1 MRNLKRAVSVILC
14 AAMLVTTNGITTLA
28 AQADRTGGVEN
39 TAGLADTERMEDTER
54 VIGAEYAADT
64 ENSIEPS
71 TEAAVEPE
79 STELSTEVTGEPENT
94 AVIDNMKLTYLVFGS
109 SYVETP
115 GQQYALVGI
124 GDGTYA
130 LQQAVLYYR
139 NQTTGEQYTCEAD
152 TLDTDA
158 ALFYMDFPD
167 ASYAGS
173 YELTKIVYTAEGT
186 TGEIMIA
193 DTGMDAVFGVD
204 QKVEAEPDAVA
215 MDAAT
220 LEDMA
225 STLITDAEGNVL
237 SEAELGEVIANANS
251 QVGKSDEVHATG
263 LGDLVVVLDPGHG
276 GTDPGATRTINGI
289 TYAERDLVLKIANY
303 CKTEL
308 ETYAGVKVYLTRTDN
323 TSSNDS
329 RDVRVRKAQQWG
341 ADILVSFHLNSTEA
355 QMGTA
360 NGAEIYVPSENYN
373 VNYPYHAVGDAL
385 GNKILSQLQKL
396 GLANNGTKIRLGQVD
411 RYPDGSVVDY
421 LGINYYSK
429 LYGYPFAGILIEHA
443 FINNYNDVVY
453 YLSSEDKLKK
463 LGVADA
469 TGIAEY
475 YGLQKKNG
483 IEIPQFT
490 KIIPAGTGALQLSWS
505 STKKPQG
512 YYLYRAESE
521 NGKYK
526 KIATIAGAKS
536 ATYTDTGLTNGT
548 TYYYKVRGYTS
559 KGNGSLSS
567 AIAAYPLE
575 TGAITSVKANGSGKL
590 SIRWTA
596 VAGAQRYELY
606 RSTEENG
613 LYTPL
618 QEVNGTTTYQ
628 DATVTNGTN
637 YYYKVRAV
645 AAQNDVTG
653 YGEFSQPFMGVSIAT
668 ARIRKVTS
676 QENGTLLVTWKAV
689 KNAYRYQVY
698 RSTSKNGTY
707 TKLATVKKTSFEDTS
722 AAGAQTYYYKIR
734 TVNRIN
740 GVNGY
745 GSYSAAKSGRLLNGT
760 SISKIRTTASTKL
773 KLTWKKAADAEGY
786 KLYRSTSRNGKYQL
800 IKTINSGKKTSYTNT
815 KLTPGKTYYY
825 KIQVIGAGDGAGV
838 LSAAMAGKTV
848 NKTTISYVQSVSS
861 KKLKVAW
868 KKISGAS
875 GYRIYRSTSKNGVYK
890 EIKTITDGTKTNY
903 TDTTVKA
910 GKLYYYK
917 IAVQNKNKKTIG
929 YSENSEPLGGRTV
942 AVPVLAKAKSVSGAK
957 IRISWSAVSRA
968 TGYQVYR
975 SEKQGSGYSRI
986 ATITSGQTTTYE
998 DVAPK
1003 TNTTYY
1009 YKVRTVNKNNGK
1021 TGYSEYS
1028 RPVDGRSLAVPRL
1041 SNIVK
1046 NADGSLQ
1053 IRWNKCAGATKY
1065 CIYRR
1070 VGDSGKFERIAEV
1083 KSSIRIYND
1092 TNVAAGATYYY
1103 KVIAYNSVNG
1113 VTGTGGYSA
1122 EKSYR
1127 IEFYEIMGAPGATE
1141 AQMVAYYNQGLAA
1154 WQAGNPTRG
1163 YHYPAEVY
1171 GGEAPNVETFVHI
1184 IYEEAEAEGVRPE
1197 VVLAQTCNET
1207 GFLQYTRDVRVEQ
1220 RNFAGIGATGGGV
1233 PGYSFPDVRTGIRAQ
1248 VQHLKAYACNEPL
1261 VNGCVD
1267 PRFTLVKRGYCK
1279 YVEWL
1284 GIQENPNTVW
1294 NANGK
1299 IESGCGWATAKNYGY
1314 ILMAGVNKILTL

>member
-1 MRNLKRAVSVILC
+1 MRNLKRAVSAILC

-64 ENSIEPS
+64 ENSIELS
-71 TEAAVEPE
+71 TEAAVKPE

-139 NQTTGEQYTCEAD
+139 NQTTGEQYICESD

-186 TGEIMIA
+186 TGEIVIA

-204 QKVEAEPDAVA
+204 QEVEAEPDAVA

-251 QVGKSDEVHATG
+251 QVGKSDEVRATG
-263 LGDLVVVLDPGHG
+263 LGDIVVVLDPGHG

-490 KIIPAGTGALQLSWS
+490 KIIPAGTGTLQLSWS
-505 STKKPQG
+505 SAKKPQG

-653 YGEFSQPFMGVSIAT
+653 YGEFSRPFMGVSIAT

-745 GSYSAAKSGRLLNGT
+745 GSYSAAKSGRLLSGT
-760 SISKIRTTASTKL
+760 SISKIQTTASTKL

-786 KLYRSTSRNGKYQL
+786 KLYRSTSRNGKYRL

-848 NKTTISYVQSVSS
+848 NKTTIRYVQSVSS
-861 KKLKVAW
+861 KKLKVVW

-890 EIKTITDGTKTNY
+890 EIKTITDGTKTSY
-903 TDTTVKA
+903 SDTTVKT

-942 AVPVLAKAKSVSGAK
+942 AMPVLAKAKSVSGAK

-968 TGYQVYR
+968 AGYQVYR
-975 SEKQGSGYSRI
+975 SEKEGSGYSRI
-986 ATITSGQTTTYE
+986 ATITSRQTTTYE
-998 DVAPK
+998 DMAPK
-1003 TNTTYY
+1003 ANT
-1009 YKVRTVNKNNGK
+1009 
-1021 TGYSEYS
+1021 
-1028 RPVDGRSLAVPRL
+1028 
-1041 SNIVK
+1041 
-1046 NADGSLQ
+1046 
-1053 IRWNKCAGATKY
+1053 
-1065 CIYRR
+1065 
-1070 VGDSGKFERIAEV
+1070 
-1083 KSSIRIYND
+1083 
-1092 TNVAAGATYYY
+1092 TYYY

-1184 IYEEAEAEGVRPE
+1184 IYEEAVAEGVRPE

-1207 GFLQYTRDVRVEQ
+1207 GFLQYTGDVRVEQ
-1220 RNFAGIGATGGGV
+1220 RNFAGIGATGGGA

-1261 VNGCVD
+1261 INGCVD

-1294 NANGK
+1294 NADGT
-1299 IESGCGWATAKNYGY
+1299 IASGCGWATAKNYGY